1 MFKKAKKISAAVLS
15 AVMMLTAVATP
26 LGDNL
31 PAVRDSVSMTASAAS
46 NPFGKWQTINGVTTI
61 RCTYYAWQQAY
72 DNTGVALPI
81 PARYAVIAISIITP
95 KSSRL
100 NLYPA

>member
-1 MFKKAKKISAAVLS
+1 MIKSVKRLSAAILS

-31 PAVRDSVSMTASAAS
+31 PAVRESTSLTASAAS

-61 RCTYYAWQQAY
+61 RCTYYAWQQH
-72 DNTGVALPI
+72 TTI
-81 PARYAVIAISIITP
+81 PEWHFPCLAMAVSGMTTLKMQGIQ
-95 KSSRL
+95 
-100 NLYPA
+100 